1 MTKTEEA
8 ILTVLKRNQRDI
20 IGSTQIMRALA
31 PYGINLT
38 ERSIRYHLKL
48 MDQKK
53 LTEVFGKSGR
63 RITDK
68 GLSELEL
75 SNVSG
80 KIGFISSKIESLS
93 YMSDFD
99 YEKQCGKV
107 IMNISI
113 FAKSQVREAMG
124 VLSRAFA
131 SKYVMSRLVIIADE
145 GQLIGSTMVP
155 EAMVGIGTICSVT
168 VNAVLLNCGIPISS
182 RYGGV
187 MEVTPDGPA
196 RFTSLISYDGCSLDP
211 LIVFINSGMTSVSDV
226 LESGRGHVLASFRE
240 VPVVCIDKTRQIQEK
255 LNSIDI
261 GGLLL
266 IGGPNTPLL
275 EVPVGLDK
283 AGVVVVGGL
292 NPVAALYENQ
302 IQAESFAMSELVE
315 YGDLIPYADASG
327 MFS

>member
-8 ILTVLKRNQRDI
+8 ILTVLKHHQREI

-48 MDQKK
+48 MDQKM

-63 RITDK
+63 RITDR
-68 GLSELEL
+68 GLSELEM
-75 SNVSG
+75 SNVSN
-80 KIGFISSKIESLS
+80 KIGFISSKIETLS
-93 YMSDFD
+93 YMSNFD
-99 YEKQCGKV
+99 YEKQQGKV
-107 IMNISI
+107 IMNISL
-113 FAKSQVREAMG
+113 FAKSESREATR
-124 VLSRAFA
+124 VLSKAFA
-131 SKYVMSRLVIIADE
+131 SRYVMSKRVIMADE
-145 GQLIGSTMVP
+145 GRLIGNTMVP
-155 EAMVGIGTICSVT
+155 EGMVGIGTICSVT

-187 MEVTPDGPA
+187 MEITPDGPA

-211 LIVFINSGMTSVSDV
+211 LIVFINAGMTSVSDV
-226 LESGRGHVLASFRE
+226 LDCGSGHVLASFRE
-240 VPVVCIDKTRQIQEK
+240 VPVVCIDQTRHIQER
-255 LNSIDI
+255 LNSVDI

-266 IGGPNTPLL
+266 IGSPNTSLL